1 MLTFNYYGHACFQLD
16 DGTYKLLFDPF
27 LTGNPAATI
36 KADEVKA
43 DYILVTHA
51 HSDHIGDAYDIL
63 QRCNATA
70 IGIPEITDAVGEE
83 VKAINMNLG
92 GTLNLPFGFV
102 RMVPALHSAGIA
114 GGVACGYV
122 VGISGK
128 VIYYA
133 GDTAL
138 FGDMKLIG
146 QRDKIDYA
154 ILPIGDHYTM
164 GIEDAAKAVEM
175 LDASNVIPVHYN
187 TWDIIKQ
194 DPEKFKSL
202 VKTATVL
209 IVNPGE
215 SLNLD
220 EEQYKR
226 I

>member
-1 MLTFNYYGHACFQLD
+1 MLTFNYYGHACFQID

>member
-27 LTGNPAATI
+27 LTGNPLAKTKPEEI
-36 KADEVKA
+36 ET

-51 HSDHIGDAYDIL
+51 HADHVGDAYEIL
-63 QRCNATA
+63 KKNHATA
-70 IGIPEITDAVGEE
+70 IGIPEITDFGGENI
-83 VKAINMNLG
+83 KCINMNLG

-102 RMVPALHSAGIA
+102 RMVPALHSAGVA
-114 GGVACGYV
+114 GGVPCGYV
-122 VGISGK
+122 VGIGGK
-128 VIYYA
+128 IIYFA

-164 GIEDAAKAVEM
+164 GPEDAAKAVEL

-194 DPEKFKSL
+194 DPEKFKAL

-220 EEQYKR
+220 E
-226 I
+226 

>member
-16 DGTYKLLFDPF
+16 DGKYKLLFDPF
-27 LTGNPAATI
+27 LTGNPKATI
-36 KADEVKA
+36 NPDDVEA
-43 DYILVTHA
+43 DYVFITHA
-51 HSDHIGDAYDIL
+51 HGDHTGDGYEIVK
-63 QRCNATA
+63 RTGATA
-70 IGIPEITDAVGEE
+70 IGIPEVTDFGGEN
-83 VKAINMNLG
+83 VKAIGMNLG
-92 GTLNLPFGFV
+92 GTLKLPFGFV
-102 RMVPALHSAGIA
+102 RMVPAMHSAGIA

-122 VGISGK
+122 VGIGGK

-138 FGDMKLIG
+138 FGDMRLIG
-146 QRDKIDYA
+146 ERDKIDYA

-164 GIEDAAKAVEM
+164 GIEDAAKAVEI

-187 TWDIIKQ
+187 TWDVIKQ
-194 DPEKFKSL
+194 NPENFKAL

-226 I
+226 V

>member
-16 DGTYKLLFDPF
+16 DGNYKLLFDPF
-27 LTGNPAATI
+27 LSGNPLATV
-36 KADEVKA
+36 KPDEIET

-51 HSDHIGDAYDIL
+51 HADHVGDGYEIL
-63 QRCNATA
+63 KRTGATA
-70 IGIPEITDAVGEE
+70 IGIPEITDFGGEN
-83 VKAINMNLG
+83 VKCINMNLG

-102 RMVPALHSAGIA
+102 RMVPALHSAGVS
-114 GGVACGYV
+114 GGVPCGYV
-122 VGISGK
+122 VGIGGK

-138 FGDMKLIG
+138 FSDMKLIG

-164 GIEDAAKAVEM
+164 GIEDAAKAVEI

-194 DPEKFKSL
+194 DPEKFKAL

-209 IVNPGE
+209 IVKPGE

>member
-1 MLTFNYYGHACFQLD
+1 MRVFNLTTERTN
-16 DGTYKLLFDPF
+16 
-27 LTGNPAATI
+27 LTGNPLATV
-36 KADEVKA
+36 KPDEVEA
-43 DYILVTHA
+43 GYVFITHA
-51 HSDHIGDAYDIL
+51 HGDHVGDGYDIIK
-63 QRCNATA
+63 RTGATA
-70 IGIPEITDAVGEE
+70 VGIPEITDFGGEDI
-83 VKAINMNLG
+83 KLINMNLG

-114 GGVACGYV
+114 GGVPCGYV
-122 VGISGK
+122 VGIGGK

-164 GIEDAAKAVEM
+164 GIEDAAKAVEL

-202 VKTATVL
+202 VKNAKVH
-209 IVNPGE
+209 IVKPGE

-220 EEQYKR
+220 A
-226 I
+226 